1 MVKIFSK
8 TCLKR
13 VHTRYCAGTVS
24 LFSEE
29 EQAAPRRALL
39 RSTRVRRIA
48 ACIALPIGL
57 YAALAGVGLLPLPW
71 SEATNAVAPVAG
83 PPSAVASDQPYPSI
97 QGDPRPEVTPTPA
110 YLTEPPG
117 VRHGDIQPDGRSGDG
132 AGRPTPGAPTTGS
145 AEDPNR
151 RVLPTITA
159 RPPVLPTPTQTPS
172 PTVPPPPPS
181 SPPTT
186 TTPPSSPQPSST
198 PSPTPPVT
206 DPDDP
211 TLVDRLFG
219 WLDALT
225 P

>member
-13 VHTRYCAGTVS
+13 VCTRYCAGTVS

-39 RSTRVRRIA
+39 RSTRVRRTA

-71 SEATNAVAPVAG
+71 SQATNAVAPVAG
-83 PPSAVASDQPYPSI
+83 PPSAVASDLPYPSI
-97 QGDPRPEVTPTPA
+97 QGDPRPEATPTPA
-110 YLTEPPG
+110 YSTEPPG
-117 VRHGDIQPDGRSGDG
+117 AGRGDVQPDGRAGDG
-132 AGRPTPGAPTTGS
+132 SGRPTPVAPTTGP

-159 RPPVLPTPTQTPS
+159 RPTVLPTPTPS
-172 PTVPPPPPS
+172 PSVPPPPPS

-186 TTPPSSPQPSST
+186 PSSSPQPSGT

-211 TLVDRLFG
+211 TLVDRLLG
-219 WLDALT
+219 WLDSLT

>member
-1 MVKIFSK
+1 M
-8 TCLKR
+8 
-13 VHTRYCAGTVS
+13 S

-39 RSTRVRRIA
+39 RSTWVRRTA

-57 YAALAGVGLLPLPW
+57 YAVLAGVGLLPAPW
-71 SEATNAVAPVAG
+71 SGATDAVAPVAG
-83 PPSAVASDQPYPSI
+83 PPSTEASDLPYPSI
-97 QGDPRPEVTPTPA
+97 QGDPRPETTPTA
-110 YLTEPPG
+110 GYSTEPPG
-117 VRHGDIQPDGRSGDG
+117 VGRREVQPDGRSGDG
-132 AGRPTPGAPTTGS
+132 FGDGSGRPTPVAPTTGP
-145 AEDPNR
+145 AQDRTR

-159 RPPVLPTPTQTPS
+159 RPPVLPTETPS
-172 PTVPPPPPS
+172 ATAPPSPPS
-181 SPPTT
+181 SRPTT
-186 TTPPSSPQPSST
+186 TPTSSPQPSGT

-219 WLDALT
+219 WLDALV

>member
-1 MVKIFSK
+1 M
-8 TCLKR
+8 
-13 VHTRYCAGTVS
+13 S

-29 EQAAPRRALL
+29 EQAAPRRTLL
-39 RSTRVRRIA
+39 RSTRVRRTA

-83 PPSAVASDQPYPSI
+83 PPSAVASDLPYPSI
-97 QGDPRPEVTPTPA
+97 QGDPRPEVSPTPA
-110 YLTEPPG
+110 YSTEPPG
-117 VRHGDIQPDGRSGDG
+117 VRHQDVQPDGRSGDSS
-132 AGRPTPGAPTTGS
+132 GRPTPGAPTTGT
-145 AEDPNR
+145 AEDRNR

-159 RPPVLPTPTQTPS
+159 RPPVLPTPTSTPS
-172 PTVPPPPPS
+172 PTVPPPPTV
-181 SPPTT
+181 PPTT
-186 TTPPSSPQPSST
+186 TPSSPRPTST